1 MCSKTVRQNT
11 TLDLNKVREIVFQ
24 DIYKLLDSF
33 NLEYTQDA
41 ENIFMKCPIH
51 EGSDNPF
58 GVSIALDK
66 QVWRCWTRGCHDHY
80 SCNIWGFI
88 KGCLQTDSFSDA
100 LKYVCKLYDVNGAS
114 KNGTSSS
121 NNDGDKPDAD
131 FSQLIRQIKG
141 YRRTEKSSC
150 EIEHVARPKTE
161 SCPSPYFIARGYE
174 PETLRFFGVRETTSD
189 TRGILR
195 YRATIPI
202 WGVDRSYCGWI
213 ARSTRDFIQPKY
225 IFSKGIRKTDYLYN
239 YYNAT
244 AGGSNSRGWKNDT
257 LFLVEGQGD
266 VWRLW
271 ECGVKNAVGLFGKDV
286 SSQQRKL
293 LLSSG
298 ATRLVV
304 LTDNDQAGRESK
316 IKIKRELGR
325 LFKLVFPKM
334 HTKDLGSMTCEQVD
348 KNILQDLKGYY

>member
-1 MCSKTVRQNT
+1 
-11 TLDLNKVREIVFQ
+11 
-24 DIYKLLDSF
+24 
-33 NLEYTQDA
+33 
-41 ENIFMKCPIH
+41 MKCPIH

-114 KNGTSSS
+114 KNGHSDSGGNTSHV
-121 NNDGDKPDAD
+121 DRD
-131 FSQLIRQIKG
+131 FSTLVGHLKKTRQ
-141 YRRTEKSSC
+141 RDEKR
-150 EIEHVARPKTE
+150 EEHTRASRPKTDRD
-161 SCPSPYFIARGYE
+161 PSPYFISRGFSE
-174 PETLRFFGVRETTSD
+174 ETLEFFGVRNTPRD
-189 TRGILR
+189 TKGILR
-195 YRATIPI
+195 HRAIIPI
-202 WGVDRSYCGWI
+202 FDCDGEYTGYIGR
-213 ARSTRDFIQPKY
+213 ATRDFIQPKY
-225 IFSKGIRKTDYLYN
+225 IFSKGIRKSDYLYN
-239 YYNAT
+239 YHNAT
-244 AGGSNSRGWKNDT
+244 PSMVHLNT

-271 ECGVKNAVGLFGKDV
+271 ECGVKNAVGLFGKDI
-286 SSQQRKL
+286 STEQRKL
-293 LLSSG
+293 LLNSG

-316 IKIKRELGR
+316 IKIKRDLGR

-334 HTKDLGSMTCEQVD
+334 HTKDLGSMMCEQID
-348 KNILQDLKGYY
+348 RNILQDLKGYY

>member
-1 MCSKTVRQNT
+1 MCGKAVRQST
-11 TLDLNKVREIVFQ
+11 TLDLNKVRDIIFQ

-33 NLEYTQDA
+33 DLEYTQDA
-41 ENIFMKCPIH
+41 DNIFMKCPIH
-51 EGSDNPF
+51 EGSDNPQ
-58 GVSIALDK
+58 GLSISLDK

-114 KNGTSSS
+114 KNDNGINT
-121 NNDGDKPDAD
+121 NNPKRDND
-131 FSQLIRQIKG
+131 FSELVRQIKG
-141 YRRTEKSSC
+141 SRGADRSPC
-150 EIEHVARPKTE
+150 EVEHLSRPKTE

-174 PETLRFFGVRETTSD
+174 PETLRFFGVQQTPND
-189 TRGILR
+189 TRGVLR
-195 YRATIPI
+195 HRAIIPI
-202 WGVDRSYCGWI
+202 WGVDGKYVGYIGR
-213 ARSTRDFIQPKY
+213 ATRDFIQPKY
-225 IFSKGIRKTDYLYN
+225 IFSKGIRKSDYLYN
-239 YYNAT
+239 YHNAT
-244 AGGSNSRGWKNDT
+244 TSMVHLNT

-271 ECGVKNAVGLFGKDV
+271 ECGVKNAVGLFGKDI

-293 LLSSG
+293 LLNSG

-334 HTKDLGSMTCEQVD
+334 HTKDLGGMLHETIEQ
-348 KNILQDLKGYY
+348 NILKDLRGYY

>member
-1 MCSKTVRQNT
+1 MQKNTTPQKT
-11 TLDLNKVREIVFQ
+11 TLDLNKVREIIFQ

-33 NLEYTQDA
+33 DLEYTQDA

-58 GVSIALDK
+58 AVSIALDK
-66 QVWRCWTRGCHDHY
+66 KVWRCWTRGCHDHY

-100 LKYVCKLYDVNGAS
+100 LKYVCKLYDVEGALKDGPSSDNG
-114 KNGTSSS
+114 
-121 NNDGDKPDAD
+121 GDKPNTD
-131 FSQLIRQIKG
+131 FNQLIRQIKG
-141 YRRTEKSSC
+141 SRKADRGSC
-150 EIEHVARPKTE
+150 QVEHVTRPKTE
-161 SCPSPYFIARGYE
+161 SCPSPYFISRGYE
-174 PETLRFFGVRETTSD
+174 PETLRFFGVRETPSD
-189 TRGILR
+189 TKGVLR
-195 YRATIPI
+195 RRAIIPIYDNAGMYCGYIGRATLPYIE
-202 WGVDRSYCGWI
+202 
-213 ARSTRDFIQPKY
+213 PKY
-225 IFSKGIRKTDYLYN
+225 IFSKGIRKSDYLYN
-239 YYNAT
+239 YHNAIQ
-244 AGGSNSRGWKNDT
+244 GMVST

-293 LLSSG
+293 LLNSG

-334 HTKDLGSMTCEQVD
+334 HTKDLGGMMCEQID
-348 KNILQDLKGYY
+348 KNILQDLRGYY

>member
-1 MCSKTVRQNT
+1 MCSKAVRQNT
-11 TLDLNKVREIVFQ
+11 TLDLNKVREIIFQ

-33 NLEYTQDA
+33 NIEYTQDA

-114 KNGTSSS
+114 KNGTNDNAGNHSHV
-121 NNDGDKPDAD
+121 DGD
-131 FSQLIRQIKG
+131 FSTLVGHLKKAKQRG
-141 YRRTEKSSC
+141 EKC
-150 EIEHVARPKTE
+150 EEHVEASRPKTDRD
-161 SCPSPYFIARGYE
+161 PSPYFIARGYE
-174 PETLRFFGVRETTSD
+174 PETLRFFGVRETPSD

-195 YRATIPI
+195 RRAIIPI
-202 WGVDRSYCGWI
+202 WDNAGIYCGYI
-213 ARSTRDFIQPKY
+213 GRATVPYIEPKY
-225 IFSKGIRKTDYLYN
+225 IFSKGIRKSNYLYN
-239 YYNAT
+239 YHNAVS
-244 AGGSNSRGWKNDT
+244 GLERQDT

-293 LLSSG
+293 LLNSG

-325 LFKLVFPKM
+325 LFELVFPKM
-334 HTKDLGSMTCEQVD
+334 HTKDLGSMMCEQID
-348 KNILQDLKGYY
+348 KNILQDLRGYY

>member
-1 MCSKTVRQNT
+1 MCSKAVRQNT
-11 TLDLNKVREIVFQ
+11 TLDLNKVREIIFQ

-114 KNGTSSS
+114 KNGPSSS
-121 NNDGDKPDAD
+121 NNDSDKPDAE
-131 FSQLIRQIKG
+131 FSQLVRKIKG
-141 YRRTEKSSC
+141 SRRTDRSSC
-150 EIEHVARPKTE
+150 EVEHVSRPKTE

-174 PETLRFFGVRETTSD
+174 QETLRFFGVRETPSD
-189 TRGILR
+189 TRGVLR
-195 YRATIPI
+195 RRAIIPI
-202 WGVDRSYCGWI
+202 WDNAGTYCGYI
-213 ARSTRDFIQPKY
+213 GRATVPYIEPKY
-225 IFSKGIRKTDYLYN
+225 IFSKGIRKSDYLYN
-239 YYNAT
+239 YHNAISEL
-244 AGGSNSRGWKNDT
+244 ARPSMDT

-293 LLSSG
+293 LLNSG

-334 HTKDLGSMTCEQVD
+334 HTKDLGSMICEQID
-348 KNILQDLKGYY
+348 KNILQDLRGYY

>member
-1 MCSKTVRQNT
+1 MCSKAVRQNA
-11 TLDLNKVREIVFQ
+11 TLDLNKVREIIFQ

-114 KNGTSSS
+114 KNEPSSS
-121 NNDGDKPDAD
+121 NNDSNKPDAD
-131 FSQLIRQIKG
+131 FSQLVRQIKG
-141 YRRTEKSSC
+141 SRRTDRSSC
-150 EIEHVARPKTE
+150 EVEHVSRPKTE
-161 SCPSPYFIARGYE
+161 SCPSPYFISRGYE
-174 PETLRFFGVRETTSD
+174 PETLRFFGVRESPSD
-189 TRGILR
+189 TRGVLR
-195 YRATIPI
+195 RRAIIPI
-202 WGVDRSYCGWI
+202 WDNAGIYCGYI
-213 ARSTRDFIQPKY
+213 GRATVPYIEPKY
-225 IFSKGIRKTDYLYN
+225 IFSKGIRKSDYLYN
-239 YYNAT
+239 YHNAISEL
-244 AGGSNSRGWKNDT
+244 ARPSMDT

-293 LLSSG
+293 LLNSG
-298 ATRLVV
+298 ATRLIV

-334 HTKDLGSMTCEQVD
+334 HTKDLGSMTCEQID
-348 KNILQDLKGYY
+348 KNILQDLRGYY